1 MVMNIDSKKANRLIN
16 EKSPYLLQHA
26 YNPVD
31 WYPWGEEAFERARAE
46 DKLIFL
52 SIGYSTCHW
61 CHVMERESFENKE
74 IGDLLNRYYISVKVD
89 REEYPDVDNFY
100 MEVCQAFTGS
110 GGWPLTI
117 IMTPSKYPVFAATYL
132 PKEDSFGRPGLKTV
146 LLKINE
152 LWQKEKERL
161 IVIGKELVSTINDLA
176 RTNAGDLS
184 PEVIEEAYQILS
196 SSYDQ
201 KYGGFFG
208 APKFPMPSTLLFL
221 LGYYE
226 YKKDPMALEMVK
238 NTLLN
243 MYKGGIYDHIGFGLC
258 RYSTDKIWLVP
269 HFEKMLY
276 DNALI
281 AYVCAE
287 TFKITKDEFFKIF
300 CVEII
305 DYVLRNLKNPEGG
318 FYTAE
323 DADSEGEEGKF
334 YTWTLQEIKDILG
347 EKADEFIANYNI
359 TEKGNFEGKNIP
371 NLIGKDLSCKMDE
384 DTRTKLF
391 EYREK
396 RVKPFRDDKILVSNN
411 SLMICALLKAYGI
424 TKNDIY
430 RKEAEMAWKFIFEN
444 AFDTDGRLHVGY
456 KDGFMRGKA
465 TFDDYIYLIWSL
477 IEAYEYTLDK
487 TYILKAKSLLD
498 ETIELFY
505 DSEEGGF
512 FLTGNDIEHLPVRTK
527 DVYDGAIPSGNSVAT
542 YSLIRISRLLYDSKI
557 EKIANKQ
564 FKVFGGKI
572 KKNPASY
579 TFFLYAFLHNLRGIE
594 VVVSGNNPKAFIECL
609 LSYFLPYTVWAY
621 ADDLKKIIPAY
632 ENYQSIGGNTTAYVC
647 KNGSCKSPVITLED
661 FKKALEIDQ

>member
-1 MVMNIDSKKANRLIN
+1 MNIDSKKANRLIN

-61 CHVMERESFENKE
+61 CHVMERESFEDKE

-89 REEYPDVDNFY
+89 REEHPDVDNFY

-117 IMTPSKYPVFAATYL
+117 IMTPSKYPIFAATYL

-161 IVIGKELVSTINDLA
+161 IVIGKELVSSINDFAQEKYVELN
-176 RTNAGDLS
+176 TK
-184 PEVIEEAYQILS
+184 VIEKAYEILLA
-196 SSYDQ
+196 SYDR

-208 APKFPMPSTLLFL
+208 APKFPMASTLLFL

-238 NTLLN
+238 KTLIN

-287 TFKITKDEFFKIF
+287 TFKITKDEFFKTF

-334 YTWTLQEIKDILG
+334 YIWTLQEIKDILG
-347 EKADEFIANYNI
+347 EKANEFIANYNI

-384 DTRTKLF
+384 NIRRKLF

-396 RVKPFRDDKILVSNN
+396 RTKPFRDEKILVSNN
-411 SLMICALLKAYGI
+411 SLMICALFKAFGI
-424 TKNDIY
+424 TKNDVY
-430 RKEAEMAWKFIFEN
+430 RKEAETTLKFILEN
-444 AFDTDGRLHVGY
+444 TFDTDGRLHVGF
-456 KDGFMRGKA
+456 KDGPMRGKA

-477 IEAYEYTLDK
+477 IEAYEYTLDR

-505 DSEEGGF
+505 HNEEGGF
-512 FLTGNDIEHLPVRTK
+512 FLTGKDVEHLPIRTK
-527 DVYDGAIPSGNSVAT
+527 EVYDGAVPSGNSVAA
-542 YSLIRISRLLYDSKI
+542 YSLIRLSRLFFDHKI
-557 EKIANKQ
+557 EEIAQKQ
-564 FKVFGGKI
+564 FKVFGSKI
-572 KKNPASY
+572 NKNPVSY
-579 TFFLYAFLHNLRGIE
+579 TFFLYAFLYNLKGTE
-594 VVVSGNNPKAFIECL
+594 VVISGNNPKIFTEYL
-609 LSYFLPYTVWAY
+609 MSNFLPYTVWAY
-621 ADDLKKIIPAY
+621 ADDLKKIVPAY
-632 ENYQSIGGNTTAYVC
+632 ENYQTISGNTAAYVY
-647 KNGSCKSPVITLED
+647 KNGSCKSPVTTL
-661 FKKALEIDQ
+661 